1 MTART
6 VAPSRIAFGH
16 GASLV
21 STLGFIFIAMVL
33 GILNRSIF
41 YLKKGEFSCLKA
53 FGLSILA
60 NQIHIE

>member
-6 VAPSRIAFGH
+6 AAPSLIAFGH
-16 GASLV
+16 ASLV
-21 STLGFIFIAMVL
+21 STLGFMFIAMVL
-33 GILNRSIF
+33 GILSRSIF